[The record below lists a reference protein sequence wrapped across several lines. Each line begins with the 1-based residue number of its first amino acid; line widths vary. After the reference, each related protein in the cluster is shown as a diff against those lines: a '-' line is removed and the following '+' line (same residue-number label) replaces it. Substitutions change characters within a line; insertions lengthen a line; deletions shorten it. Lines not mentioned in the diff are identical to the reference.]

1 MIGVRLDVP
10 GPGSDR
16 INGDRINGLCHL
28 LIDGV
33 FVGVK

>member
-16 INGDRINGLCHL
+16 INGDRINGLCHVTYL
-28 LIDGV
+28 
-33 FVGVK
+33 